1 MKQNGPKYI
10 KQYAVGI
17 IDYSSQYGGEN
28 RRSFSYSVSNIMG
41 EPQIFPKYGD
51 FTQAAVMRTY
61 GPWWEKCESPKYKK
75 DNRPRL
81 FPFASQDYIDVVFDQ
96 AVYPWSIAIYET
108 YNPGSLVR
116 ILALCQH
123 FPNQTAKSDRNN
135 NVATDPDI
143 LGKAIPLPLI
153 DGFTHWEVLW
163 DNPHPQ
169 HNLPTAARMFAPILR
184 EIKHRSRI
192 IRLEFCHSH
201 LEYYAEL
208 DAVELTGTLEYSGSS
223 PVDPPSGSMSAM
235 KLDKPSTSIITPSSS
250 SEDLAFSESKIDY
263 SLSSAVDPEDFS
275 CLNSDPTDEDNP
287 EHAPYPGGAFS
298 QLPAELLSKIFSYLS
313 FPDFCRAAQVC
324 TLFRSHSYDPA
335 QFNCLNLHTYWHMVN
350 ENTLAGIVDR
360 CKHGCTIQTLN
371 MRWVG
376 GGDIMSSDQLHDFF
390 RVCDLLTLT
399 FLDVGSSPCITDK
412 VLKAMTDVLPHLN
425 HLNIESCDKPT
436 SEGLR
441 VLHKFSNLETLN
453 LYRTKVDDAGI
464 ICVLR
469 SNTQLESL
477 NLGSCQHILDYDKVF
492 MEMAAHCQQIRII
505 DVWRARSLTSQG
517 LNELT
522 THCKHLEELDF
533 GWCGTLQSS
542 TGCFTHLAKSCRNL
556 HKLFLTANRTVSDA
570 EIRFLAEHCPKLRQL
585 DILGTRQVSV
595 AAIELLLLRCPDMQF
610 LDLSFCFSFTV
621 EVVNGLRTLYPH
633 VSIKRSFQE

>member
-1 MKQNGPKYI
+1 I

-116 ILALCQH
+116 ILAL
-123 FPNQTAKSDRNN
+123 S
-135 NVATDPDI
+135 
-143 LGKAIPLPLI
+143 IPLPLI

-208 DAVELTGTLEYSGSS
+208 DAVELTGLT
-223 PVDPPSGSMSAM
+223 
-235 KLDKPSTSIITPSSS
+235 IFC
-250 SEDLAFSESKIDY
+250 AFCAD
-263 SLSSAVDPEDFS
+263 
-275 CLNSDPTDEDNP
+275 SDPTDEDNP